1 MPSIE
6 EITLTRPTAAPAG
19 KAFPLEPAS
28 AESLG
33 FHPPALDR
41 LRALITAHIA
51 EGRYPGAQIALARH
65 GRLALFESFGESSI
79 EKHTAADDRTL
90 WLLFSNTKVIT
101 AAGIW
106 ALVEDGAITFSDR
119 IADHIPDFARHGKG
133 EVTLAQLLSHRG
145 GFPSANVSQEAWTDH
160 GRMLRDVCDFTLE
173 WTPGSRLQ
181 YHGRSALWVAAA
193 LIETL
198 TRGDYRDFLRRRIM
212 EPLGIPNE
220 LFVGLPDSE
229 HARVATMYEPDSA
242 GKQVPLAVE
251 NTAPHR
257 RAGIPSSGGHASAR
271 AMAAFYQMLAHGG
284 ELDGI
289 RIFSRRL
296 VEYVARNH
304 TGEMVDHNFGMP
316 MHRGLGVHVRG
327 HSDTIRG
334 LGSIAS
340 PNTFGHGGVGSSYCW
355 ADPDSGVSFAYLT
368 NSRVPDPWHTR
379 RLDLVSNIAHSA
391 IG

>member
-1 MPSIE
+1 MASIKD
-6 EITLTRPTAAPAG
+6 ITLTRPVATATG
-19 KAFPLEPAS
+19 DTFPLPAAS
-28 AESLG
+28 PEELG
-33 FHPPALDR
+33 FHEPQLDR
-41 LRALITAHIA
+41 LRALITQHIA

-65 GRLALFESFGESSI
+65 GQLALFESFG
-79 EKHTAADDRTL
+79 TASLEPRAAAGERTL

-119 IADHIPDFARHGKG
+119 IAAHIPGFARHGKG
-133 EVTLAQLLSHRG
+133 EVTLAQLLSHRA
-145 GFPSANVSQEAWTDH
+145 GFPSHNVSPEAWTDH
-160 GRMLRDVCDFTLE
+160 ERMVREICEFTLE
-173 WTPGSRLQ
+173 WTPGSRLE
-181 YHGRSALWVAAA
+181 YHPRAALWVAAA

-198 TRGDYRDFLRRRIM
+198 TGGDYREFLRARIM
-212 EPLGIPNE
+212 EPLGVSDE
-220 LFVGLPDSE
+220 LFVGLPDAE
-229 HARVATMYEPDSA
+229 HPRVATIYEPDSA
-242 GKQVPLAVE
+242 GRQTPLTVE

-271 AMAAFYQMLAHGG
+271 AMAAFYQMMANGG
-284 ELDGI
+284 ELGGR

-304 TGEMVDHNFGMP
+304 TGEMVDHAFGMP

-327 HSDTIRG
+327 TTDAIRG
-334 LGSIAS
+334 LGTLAS
-340 PNTFGHGGVGSSYCW
+340 PATFGHGGVGSSYCW

-379 RLDLVSNIAHSA
+379 RLDLVANLVHASIL
-391 IG
+391 

>member
-1 MPSIE
+1 MATIKD
-6 EITLTRPTAAPAG
+6 ITLTRPVASAASD
-19 KAFPLEPAS
+19 AFPLPAAS
-28 AESLG
+28 PEELG
-33 FHPPALDR
+33 FHEPQLDR
-41 LRALITAHIA
+41 LRALITQHIA

-65 GRLALFESFGESSI
+65 GQLALFESFGSASLEPR
-79 EKHTAADDRTL
+79 TAAGERTL

-106 ALVEDGAITFSDR
+106 ELVEDGAITFSDR
-119 IADHIPDFARHGKG
+119 IAAHIPEFARHGK
-133 EVTLAQLLSHRG
+133 EEITLAQLLSHRA
-145 GFPSANVSQEAWTDH
+145 GFPSHNVSPEAWTDH
-160 GRMLRDVCDFTLE
+160 ERMVREVCDFTLE

-181 YHGRSALWVAAA
+181 YHPRAALWVAAA

-198 TRGDYRDFLRRRIM
+198 TGGDYREFLRSRIM
-212 EPLGIPNE
+212 DPLGIANE
-220 LFVGLPDSE
+220 LFVGLPDAE
-229 HARVATMYEPDSA
+229 HARVATIYEPDAA
-242 GKQVPLAVE
+242 GGQTPLTTE

-271 AMAAFYQMLAHGG
+271 AMAAFYQMLANGG
-284 ELDGI
+284 ELDGR

-296 VEYVARNH
+296 VEYVTRNH
-304 TGEMVDHNFGMP
+304 TGEMVDHGFGMP

-327 HSDTIRG
+327 TTDAIRG
-334 LGSIAS
+334 LGTLAS

-379 RLDLVSNIAHSA
+379 RLDLVANLVHAA
-391 IG
+391 IL

>member
-1 MPSIE
+1 MPSIKD
-6 EITLTRPTAAPAG
+6 ITLTRPAATADG
-19 KAFPLEPAS
+19 NDFPLETAGPD
-28 AESLG
+28 ELG
-33 FHPPALDR
+33 FHEPALDR
-41 LRALITAHIA
+41 LRALIARHIA

-79 EKHTAADDRTL
+79 EKHTAAGNRTL

-133 EVTLAQLLSHRG
+133 EVTLAQLLSHRA
-145 GFPSANVSQEAWTDH
+145 GFPNGNVSQEAWTDH
-160 GRMLRDVCDFTLE
+160 KRMFRDVCDFTLE

-181 YHGRSALWVAAA
+181 YHPRAALWVAAA

-198 TRGDYRDFLRRRIM
+198 TGGDYRDFLRRRIT
-212 EPLGIPNE
+212 EPLGIAEE
-220 LFVGLPDSE
+220 LFVGTPDTE
-229 HARVATMYEPDSA
+229 HGRVATIYEPDAA
-242 GKQVPLAVE
+242 GRQTPLTTE

-271 AMAAFYQMLAHGG
+271 AMAAFYQMMANGG
-284 ELDGI
+284 ELDGR

-296 VEYVARNH
+296 VEYVTRNH
-304 TGEMVDHNFGMP
+304 TGDMVDHGFGMP

-327 HSDTIRG
+327 HTDAIRG
-334 LGSIAS
+334 LGTIAS

-379 RLDLVSNIAHSA
+379 RLDLVANLVHSA
-391 IG
+391 IQ

>member
-79 EKHTAADDRTL
+79 EKHTAAADRTL

-119 IADHIPDFARHGKG
+119 VADHIPDFARHGKG

-145 GFPSANVSQEAWTDH
+145 GFPSACS
-160 GRMLRDVCDFTLE
+160 
-173 WTPGSRLQ
+173 
-181 YHGRSALWVAAA
+181 
-193 LIETL
+193 L
-198 TRGDYRDFLRRRIM
+198 T
-212 EPLGIPNE
+212 
-220 LFVGLPDSE
+220 
-229 HARVATMYEPDSA
+229 
-242 GKQVPLAVE
+242 
-251 NTAPHR
+251 
-257 RAGIPSSGGHASAR
+257 
-271 AMAAFYQMLAHGG
+271 
-284 ELDGI
+284 
-289 RIFSRRL
+289 
-296 VEYVARNH
+296 
-304 TGEMVDHNFGMP
+304 
-316 MHRGLGVHVRG
+316 
-327 HSDTIRG
+327 
-334 LGSIAS
+334 
-340 PNTFGHGGVGSSYCW
+340 
-355 ADPDSGVSFAYLT
+355 
-368 NSRVPDPWHTR
+368 
-379 RLDLVSNIAHSA
+379 
-391 IG
+391 